1 MRALTFLFAAI
12 LLLALAG
19 YALKDRVRWFATA
32 LLVTSVILAVVL
44 LLAVT
49 ATL

>member
-1 MRALTFLFAAI
+1 MRALTLLFAAI

-19 YALKDRVRWFATA
+19 YALKDRVRWFAMA
-32 LLVTSVILAVVL
+32 LIVTSAILTAVL

-49 ATL
+49 GIL

>member
-1 MRALTFLFAAI
+1 MRALTLLFAAI

-19 YALKDRVRWFATA
+19 YALKDRVRWFAMA
-32 LLVTSVILAVVL
+32 LMIVAAILGVVL

-49 ATL
+49 KVL